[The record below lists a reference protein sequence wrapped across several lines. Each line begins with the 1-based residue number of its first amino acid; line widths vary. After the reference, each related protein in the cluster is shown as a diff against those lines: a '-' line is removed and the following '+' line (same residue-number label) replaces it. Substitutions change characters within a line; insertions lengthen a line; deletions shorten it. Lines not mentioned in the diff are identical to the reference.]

1 MKLKLMMLMLVA
13 LFALA
18 PAYAGTPVD
27 QGKPGTQGPW
37 PVTLVSGSTT
47 PTVATLAWTRIAT
60 FDLEAW
66 FGSGNTLGTNQEL
79 AFSYNGTS
87 TLTATLRTTGATG
100 VPNAIGFE
108 LDSLPTTYRE
118 FRIVVSIVGTTGS
131 GTLTANSRIYATR
144 TVARNEPTAGVRAL
158 ASTYTQRGN
167 VSSYWV
173 WTPQPY
179 AALVET
185 VIPITPFWSFY
196 LSVAGDGSVNN
207 IPKGTVELW
216 GLR

>member
-18 PAYAGTPVD
+18 PAHAGTPVD

-37 PVTLVSGSTT
+37 PVTLVSGSTAL
-47 PTVATLAWTRIAT
+47 TVTTLAWTRIAT
-60 FDLEAW
+60 FDLESW
-66 FGSGNTLGTNQEL
+66 FGSGNTLNASQEL

-87 TLTATLRTTGATG
+87 TLTATLRTAGATG
-100 VPNAIGFE
+100 TPNAIGFE
-108 LDSLPTTYRE
+108 LANLPTTYRE

-144 TVARNEPTAGVRAL
+144 TVAHNEPTAGVRAL